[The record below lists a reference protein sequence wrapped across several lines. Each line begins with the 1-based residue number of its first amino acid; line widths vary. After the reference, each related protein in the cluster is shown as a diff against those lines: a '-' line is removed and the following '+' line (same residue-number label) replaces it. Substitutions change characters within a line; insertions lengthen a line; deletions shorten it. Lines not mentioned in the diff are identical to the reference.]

1 MGPDANDYPRYV
13 DLHERG
19 ELRRRADAALAS
31 LASCEVC
38 PRKCRADR
46 LHDNQSDSVCGI
58 GRYAK
63 VASYHAHFGEE
74 NCLRGW
80 NGSGTIFFS
89 SCNLHCVFCQ
99 NWDLSWEGR
108 GSTVTAGQL
117 ARMMLQ
123 LQTQGCHNIN
133 FVTPTHV
140 LPQILDALCEAV
152 PAGLHVPLVYNSS
165 AYDSLESIQLL
176 DGIVDIYMPDFKIW
190 DEDQCRLLLNATD
203 YREVARAAIKE
214 MHRQVGDL
222 VIDQHGLARRGLLIR
237 HLVMPND
244 VAGTRQIM
252 RFLARE
258 ISPHTFVNIMAQYR
272 PEYEAYRHHTID
284 RPLTNAEYVQA
295 VTTAREEG
303 LYRFSGE
310 RRA

>member
-1 MGPDANDYPRYV
+1 MGPDANDHPRYV
-13 DLHERG
+13 DLHARG
-19 ELRRRADAALAS
+19 GLRRRADTALTS
-31 LASCEVC
+31 LARCEAC
-38 PRKCRADR
+38 PRNCHADR
-46 LHDNQSDSVCGI
+46 LHDNQPDSVCGI
-58 GRYAK
+58 GRHAK

-108 GSTVTAGQL
+108 GSIVTAGQL

-123 LQTQGCHNIN
+123 LQTQSCHNIN

-140 LPQILDALCEAV
+140 LPQILEALCEAV
-152 PAGLHVPLVYNSS
+152 PAGLSLPLVYNTS
-165 AYDSLESIQLL
+165 AYDSLEAIQLL

-190 DEDQCRLLLNATD
+190 DEDQCRRLLNAPD
-203 YREVARAAIKE
+203 YREVACAAIKE

-222 VIDQHGLARRGLLIR
+222 LIDQHGLARRGLLVR

-272 PEYEAYRHHTID
+272 PEYEAYRHRSIN
-284 RPLTNAEYVQA
+284 RPLSNAEYVQA
-295 VTTAREEG
+295 VVAAREEG
-303 LYRFSGE
+303 LHRFSGE